1 MMNNPIA
8 SYSTTRELISAHD
21 LRVKK
26 NLGQNFLID
35 QFVLEKICAA
45 ADVSANELVVE
56 IGPGL
61 GALTQALLARSGHV
75 IAVEIDPQ
83 LARLLES
90 TLSGHQNLTVMN
102 ADAMTCDWQEI
113 ARAHGYTSFKVV
125 ANLPYY
131 ITTPLIMSLLE
142 GSAPVRSVT
151 VMIQREVADR
161 ILAKPSSRDYGAL
174 TLGVA
179 YRASARLV
187 ANVPRN
193 CFIPR
198 PGVDSAVVHLD
209 VFQPPPVQTADERLL
224 FGVIKAAFAQRRKT
238 LVNCIFNMEGPAL
251 SKEAIGS
258 ILTGCGL
265 DKNIRGEAL
274 SLEEF
279 ARLASALASAVGN

>member
-1 MMNNPIA
+1 MERPIA
-8 SYSTTRELISAHD
+8 SYSVTRELISANG

-35 QFVLEKICAA
+35 PFVLEKICAA
-45 ADVSANELVVE
+45 ANVSAEELVVE

-61 GALTQALLARSGHV
+61 GALTQALLAYAGHV
-75 IAVEIDPQ
+75 VAVEIDTR
-83 LARLLES
+83 LAQILQS
-90 TLSGHQNLTVMN
+90 TLSGHKNLSVLN
-102 ADAMTCDWQEI
+102 ADAQRCDWPEI

-142 GSAPVRSVT
+142 GSAPLSSAT
-151 VMIQREVADR
+151 VMLQREVAAR
-161 ILAKPSSRDYGAL
+161 ILAKPSTRDYGAL

-179 YRASARLV
+179 YRAAPRLV

-193 CFIPR
+193 SFIPR
-198 PGVDSAVVHLD
+198 PGVDSAVVQLD
-209 VFQPPPVQTADERLL
+209 VFESPPVQANHEQLL
-224 FGVIKAAFAQRRKT
+224 FCIIKAAFAQRRKT
-238 LVNCIFNMEGPAL
+238 LVNCISAMEGNTL
-251 SKEAIGS
+251 TKEYIEN

-265 DKNIRGEAL
+265 DKNVRGEAL

-279 ARLASALASAVGN
+279 ARLANAVADVTGV